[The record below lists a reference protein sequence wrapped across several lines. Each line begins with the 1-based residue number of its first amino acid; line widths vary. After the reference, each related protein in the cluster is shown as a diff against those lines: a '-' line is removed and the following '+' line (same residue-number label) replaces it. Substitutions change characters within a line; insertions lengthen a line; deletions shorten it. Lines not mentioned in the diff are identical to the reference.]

1 MRNQNELLINAQP
14 ISKLE
19 GGLRLKG
26 LVKASTHDKPLI
38 SIITVVLNGEK
49 FLEESIKSVMCQS
62 YLNVEYLI
70 IDGGSTDGTLEII
83 RKYEHAIDYW
93 FSEAD
98 AGIFN
103 AMNKSLNFVSGDW
116 FLFLGADDTLINSE
130 VLMKASHEMRNRSA
144 VYYGNVLTL
153 NSNLLYAGH
162 FSRFKLIHQNICHQA
177 IFYPSAVCIHR
188 LYDERY
194 KVSADYK
201 YNIELWGDGAIF
213 VYIPIII
220 TVYNET
226 GRSSMGEVQFELDKL
241 DLIRIHL
248 GFYFFVIAKI
258 TNFLFFLKQKMSSKS

>member
-1 MRNQNELLINAQP
+1 MAILLLGGGDARQGMVGLSKNGYIKKNKSEKP
-14 ISKLE
+14 IIT
-19 GGLRLKG
+19 
-26 LVKASTHDKPLI
+26 V
-38 SIITVVLNGEK
+38 ITVVLNGAA
-49 FLEESIKSVMCQS
+49 FLEKSMQS
-62 YLNVEYLI
+62 VINQTYSNVEYII

-83 RKYEHAIDYW
+83 QKYEHALDYW
-93 FSEAD
+93 VSEAD

-116 FLFLGADDTLINSE
+116 FLFLGADDTLINSD
-130 VLMKASHEMRNRSA
+130 VLMKASHEMKNDRA

-153 NSNLLYAGH
+153 NSNRLYAGH
-162 FSRFKLIHQNICHQA
+162 FSRFKLMHQNICHQA

-220 TVYNET
+220 SVYNET
-226 GRSSMGEVQFELDKL
+226 GRSSLGEVQFELDKL

-258 TNFLFFLKQKMSSKS
+258 TIFLFFLKKKMSSKS